1 MAKLP
6 GRQGE
11 IEMSEMGVACRVQLV
26 EYIEPE
32 RSSNLRRKTLRVLS
46 FAVPTKGTVPPKI
59 KKRSSVRAMRTMAT
73 AMEELTGR

>member
-26 EYIEPE
+26 ESSRRGAQIFAAE
-32 RSSNLRRKTLRVLS
+32 R
-46 FAVPTKGTVPPKI
+46 
-59 KKRSSVRAMRTMAT
+59 
-73 AMEELTGR
+73 